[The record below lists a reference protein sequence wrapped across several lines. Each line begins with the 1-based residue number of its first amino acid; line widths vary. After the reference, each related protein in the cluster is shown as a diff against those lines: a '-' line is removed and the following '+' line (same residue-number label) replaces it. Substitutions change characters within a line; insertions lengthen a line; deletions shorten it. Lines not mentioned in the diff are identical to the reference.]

1 MRRPPVTDRSIAA
14 ARRDY
19 AGADR
24 ARDSERGDT
33 LIEVLVAVVI
43 IGGAVAALLGALLT
57 STSSSVVHRNATSF
71 EAYVSSFAETARN
84 ALEFQAYNGSGT
96 GPIFAPCASPSS
108 YQLVGSP
115 LPKSGPPGA
124 SVAVLGTGFTPSGG
138 SNGTFSGAAF
148 NGSSAGFSVNAINS
162 SSTGDIGQF
171 TVPTLPAGSYQVT
184 PFDGGPGAHPAA
196 SAFTITP
203 WVGAMSPSGAGRGPG
218 SSVIISSVTGFAASK
233 ALTVT
238 IGSNPPISTG
248 TTTSSSGTASNVA
261 FTIPAGLTGSNVAQ
275 QVTVSD
281 GTNASQQV
289 VLSIVSDSA
298 SQAPPYN
305 VASFNTFETFNSTL
319 SYWDGS
325 WTTDSA
331 NCTGPSYNPNIQQL
345 GFNLVDNQPNNGS
358 GNTQT
363 IVVTNFN
370 PQGLA
375 APPVTLSVTTPSG
388 VPQQLQASWYPP
400 TYQGA
405 FPPVTTYKLYRSTT
419 SGGPWGPPTTVPS
432 SACTPQC
439 SYTDAA
445 GMTNGETYYY
455 QVTAVTLA
463 GESQPSN
470 QANGTTVPGVPA
482 AVHATGHTGQ
492 VTLTWTAPTPNG
504 DAPISGYNVYCST
517 SSGTQG
523 TKVNTTLVTS
533 PYTDT
538 TCNGSALSNG
548 TIYYYE
554 VTAVNVGA
562 EGQPSTQVSAATLP
576 GPPTGLTATPGNG
589 QLSLSWSPPTPNGNA
604 PITGYNVYCST
615 TSGTQ
620 GAKVNTTPVTSPY
633 TDTTCNGSPVS
644 NGQTYYFEVTAL
656 NASGEGASSSQVH
669 ATAGAPT
676 APTSFS
682 AAPGSSGHGGGT
694 IYFVTLR
701 WFAPS
706 STNGSPIISFN
717 IYRSTTPTMPTVPL
731 TTVPATGS
739 YPATYPDSTVAHGT
753 TYYYWITAVNSNGE
767 GPPAMVGPVTP

>member
-1 MRRPPVTDRSIAA
+1 MRHLPMTIRSIAS
-14 ARRDY
+14 ARTSSRELGRGLDL
-19 AGADR
+19 
-24 ARDSERGDT
+24 ERGDT

-71 EAYVSSFAETARN
+71 EADVASFAETARN
-84 ALEFQAYNGSGT
+84 ALEFQAYNGAGT
-96 GPIFAPCASPSS
+96 GPTFAPCAPSS
-108 YQLVGSP
+108 SYKLVGSTI
-115 LPKSGPPGA
+115 PKSGPPGA
-124 SVAVLGTGFTPSGG
+124 SVGVLGSGFTPSGG
-138 SNGTFSGAAF
+138 SNGTYSGASF
-148 NGSSAGFSVNAINS
+148 NGTTAGFSVNAINS

-171 TVPTLPAGSYQVT
+171 TVPTLPAGSYQVA
-184 PFDGGPGAHPAA
+184 PFDGVHPAA

-203 WVGAMSPSGAGRGPG
+203 WVAAMAPSGAGRGPG
-218 SSVIISSVTGFAASK
+218 SAVIISSVSGFAANK
-233 ALTVT
+233 GLTVT
-238 IGSNPPISTG
+238 IGSNPPISTSA
-248 TTTSSSGTASNVA
+248 TTNAMGTASNVT
-261 FTIPAGLTGSNVAQ
+261 FTIPAGLTGSPLTQ
-275 QVTVSD
+275 QATVSD
-281 GTNASQQV
+281 GTNTAQPV
-289 VLSIVSDSA
+289 VLSIGSDT
-298 SQAPPYN
+298 APQNPTYSVPN
-305 VASFNTFETFNSTL
+305 FNSFETFNSTI

-375 APPVTLSVTTPSG
+375 APPVTLGVTTPSG
-388 VPQQLQASWYPP
+388 IEQQLQVTWFPP
-400 TYQGA
+400 TYQGVS
-405 FPPVTTYKLYRSTT
+405 PPVTSYNLYRSTT
-419 SGGPWGPPTTVPS
+419 SGGPWGPPTAVPS
-432 SACTPQC
+432 SSCTPQC
-439 SYTDAA
+439 SYTDTAA
-445 GMTNGETYYY
+445 TGMTNGETYYY

-492 VTLTWTAPTPNG
+492 VTVTWSAPTPNG
-504 DAPISGYNVYCST
+504 DASITGYNVYCST

-523 TKVNTTLVTS
+523 TKVNTTPVTS

-554 VTAVNVGA
+554 VTAVNVGGESQA
-562 EGQPSTQVSAATLP
+562 STQVSAATLP
-576 GPPTGLTATPGNG
+576 GSPTGVTATPGNG
-589 QLSLSWSPPTPNGNA
+589 QVSLSWSPPTPNGNA

-615 TSGTQ
+615 SSGTQ

-644 NGQTYYFEVTAL
+644 NGQTYYLEVTAL
-656 NASGEGASSSQVH
+656 NASGEGAPSTQVH

-682 AAPGSSGHGGGT
+682 ATPGSSGHGGST

-701 WFAPS
+701 WSAPS
-706 STNGSPIISFN
+706 STNGSPILSFN

-767 GPPAMVGPVTP
+767 GTPAMVGPVTP